1 MAGGAAPGGAR
12 AQVEPWHAAAL
23 GLMRQ
28 VVERMEA
35 NPPPTS
41 EEVSV
46 WFWNASRSGR
56 LGVAQYL
63 LERGADLNAIAP
75 RSGDAPLDI
84 ARCGGQGMRFA
95 RVRSGP
101 FPGGSCSLESGN
113 GLMRPN
119 PRGSLSQLPGDT

>member
-84 ARCGGQGMRFA
+84 ARCGGQGMRF
-95 RVRSGP
+95 
-101 FPGGSCSLESGN
+101 CT
-113 GLMRPN
+113 RP
-119 PRGSLSQLPGDT
+119 LWTLPWRIMFFGIRQWTDAS